1 MRRVSS
7 CASSPSRYKE
17 LEQPGTGYSCCNG
30 TPPRVVLKSLAA
42 DGNSHICAGKSGMIY
57 CFISGSPKS

>member
-42 DGNSHICAGKSGMIY
+42 DGNSHICDGKSGMID
-57 CFISGSPKS
+57 CFIGGSPKS